1 MDVFAGCGGLS
12 EGLHQAGVC
21 DTKWAIEFDLT
32 AAQAF
37 RLNYPNAKVF
47 SEDCNH
53 ILNDI
58 LEGIC
63 LHFIGKYYTRK
74 GVKCL
79 SILYS
84 ESIINAD
91 NSLNLVLYLF
101 FSICI

>member
-58 LEGIC
+58 LEG
-63 LHFIGKYYTRK
+63 
-74 GVKCL
+74 
-79 SILYS
+79 
-84 ESIINAD
+84 
-91 NSLNLVLYLF
+91 NLVLFYWKYDKIILEF
-101 FSICI
+101 KQTKTYKSYFKLTIKLYYRKRRSTWFT